1 MPRSVS
7 VLAKA
12 LDFLG
17 FGIPEQEYYEGMES
31 RSIADDD
38 EGLYRLRVEQQQQQH
53 QQQRAASTSTCP
65 LVRAEPRDLDE
76 AQYVA
81 DEIKRE
87 VPVIL
92 NLEECNPDEARR
104 IRDFLGGVT
113 YGVNGHMRKIGSWV
127 YACSPFD
134 MPIEKLLL
142 DGSGLGEDR
151 YERDD
156 DVAESY

>member
-1 MPRSVS
+1 MPRSVF
-7 VLAKA
+7 AKA
-12 LDFLG
+12 LDLLG
-17 FGIPEQEYYEGMES
+17 LGILEQDELES
-31 RSIADDD
+31 HEPLDDD
-38 EGLYRLRVEQQQQQH
+38 EGLYRIREEPRQ
-53 QQQRAASTSTCP
+53 STAVCP

-113 YGVNGHMRKIGSWV
+113 YGVNGHMRKLGSWV

-134 MPIEKLLL
+134 MPIEKLIL
-142 DGSGLGEDR
+142 DGGNLGQDR

-156 DVAESY
+156 DLTDTY